1 MFIKERKFE
10 KGKVLTEGMIRELI
24 DDGVRKAVSAQAR
37 ELETHFADL
46 HRRLVFVE
54 KTTRR

>member
-1 MFIKERKFE
+1 MFIKERKFA
-10 KGKVLTEGMIRELI
+10 KGKPLTEGMIRELI
-24 DDGVRKAVSAQAR
+24 DEGVRKAVGEQAR
-37 ELETHFADL
+37 ELETHLADL